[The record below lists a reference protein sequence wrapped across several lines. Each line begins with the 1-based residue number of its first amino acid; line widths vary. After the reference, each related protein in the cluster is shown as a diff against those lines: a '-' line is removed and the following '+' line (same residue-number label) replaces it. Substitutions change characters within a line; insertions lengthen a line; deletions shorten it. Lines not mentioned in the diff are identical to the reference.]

1 MNIFLF
7 DRKYYEKLIA
17 HNRID
22 HRAAGFLDEY
32 ESILGNI
39 KYRDLS
45 HRKEKQ
51 RTVIQEYIN
60 TKLSLQ
66 IDKKTTLSKK
76 FKFCLF
82 REYTLLFLCG

>member
-22 HRAAGFLDEY
+22 HRAAGFLGEY
-32 ESILGNI
+32 ESTLRNI
-39 KYRDLS
+39 KYGDLAQ
-45 HRKEKQ
+45 RKEKQ

-60 TKLSLQ
+60 TKRKE
-66 IDKKTTLSKK
+66 KKESIGRLESHSQ
-76 FKFCLF
+76 
-82 REYTLLFLCG
+82 